1 MRYLFLEKD
10 MDDRDALDL
19 ITIYEIVSF
28 LKTQYAENVV
38 KEIWRSPYATNDM
51 IFQASTNYFLLFNYY
66 NCIQDDEKNFRLF
79 RGKNVKN
86 IENHSM
92 QFMVW
97 RYSAKSRII
106 VEFLV
111 SLFVIIPAHIILQFA
126 QVKEGNVKAVVN
138 EILQLEQNLVAMDQQ
153 ANPDEYNRQYNIL
166 QTKF

>member
-10 MDDRDALDL
+10 MDDRDALEL
-19 ITIYEIVSF
+19 ITNYEIVNF

-51 IFQASTNYFLLFNYY
+51 IFQASTNYFLLFNYF

-97 RYSAKSRII
+97 RFSAKSRII
-106 VEFLV
+106 VEFIV
-111 SLFVIIPAHIILQFA
+111 SLFVIIPAHVIL
-126 QVKEGNVKAVVN
+126 
-138 EILQLEQNLVAMDQQ
+138 
-153 ANPDEYNRQYNIL
+153 
-166 QTKF
+166 